1 MAELSHSELTLSQKA
16 FIDAAC
22 ERIRDAHDME
32 LAVYANGSLSP
43 NGERF
48 AAHRVGAQ
56 FNVTFD
62 FNIGR
67 CYHTAVFLTVN

>member
-1 MAELSHSELTLSQKA
+1 MTNLLHSELTLSQKA

-22 ERIRDAHDME
+22 TSIADASDSE
-32 LAVYANGSLSP
+32 LAIYANGENSP

-48 AAHRVGAQ
+48 AAVRSGSQ

-62 FNIGR
+62 FNEGR
-67 CYHTAVFLTVN
+67 CYHTAVYLPVS